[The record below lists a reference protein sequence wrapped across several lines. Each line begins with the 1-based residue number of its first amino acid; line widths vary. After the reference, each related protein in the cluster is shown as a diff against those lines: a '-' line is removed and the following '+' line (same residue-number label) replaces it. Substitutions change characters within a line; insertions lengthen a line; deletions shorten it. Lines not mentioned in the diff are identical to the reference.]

1 MSSFAGTSPWRLI
14 TADVARKNR
23 EPIVA
28 AVSYVGSDAKSV
40 LPLRSGDF
48 LICDASEKAV
58 KQGVTSAEALNR
70 YKRNGIRVF
79 SVEGLHSKVISSKQF
94 SWVGSANASSNSRD
108 RLIEAS
114 IRVEGPASRKAFN
127 WALGLATDDAEL
139 TLGDIQTLKRIPISW
154 EARGGLPS
162 KRLRVPIFPKKLT
175 SLHILEFTKEAHQ
188 YVAKIAE
195 KEESEV
201 KKTLKTSGT
210 TLEWF
215 ELEHKAKKINKI
227 KNVKVGDWFI
237 DISFGRL
244 GKPCRVVKISKTPKY
259 SIVWF
264 ERIKT
269 PLRQN
274 VRGLRE
280 CVSGLESG
288 FGSKKVADAKQISR
302 IRKIYGL

>member
-1 MSSFAGTSPWRLI
+1 MSSNFVGTSPWRLI

-28 AVSYVGSDAKSV
+28 AVSYVGSNAKSV

-48 LICDASEKAV
+48 LICDASARAI
-58 KQGVTSAEALNR
+58 KQGVTSAEALLG
-70 YKRNGIRVF
+70 YKRSGIRVF
-79 SVEGLHSKVISSKQF
+79 SVEGLHSKVVSSKQF
-94 SWVGSANASSNSRD
+94 SWIGSANASSNSRE

-127 WALGLATDDAEL
+127 WALGLATDDSEL
-139 TLGDIQTLKRIPISW
+139 TVSDIRELKRLPISW
-154 EARGGLPS
+154 EARGGEPG
-162 KRLRVPIFPKKLT
+162 KPEGTAFPKKLT

-210 TLEWF
+210 TLEWYEW
-215 ELEHKAKKINKI
+215 ELKANKANKI

-244 GKPCRVVKISKTPKY
+244 GKPCRVIKVNQNPKF
-259 SIVWF
+259 SLVWY

-269 PLRQN
+269 QERQS
-274 VRGLRE
+274 VKELRE
-280 CVSGLESG
+280 CISGLEAG
-288 FGSKKVADAKQISR
+288 FGSKRITNANQLDK

>member
-1 MSSFAGTSPWRLI
+1 MSSNFVGTSPWRFI

-23 EPIVA
+23 EPIIA
-28 AVSYVGSDAKSV
+28 TVSYVGSEAESV

-48 LICDASEKAV
+48 LICDASERAI
-58 KQGVTSAEALNR
+58 KQGVTSAKTLLG
-70 YKRNGIRVF
+70 YKRSGIRVF
-79 SVEGLHSKVISSKQF
+79 SVEGLHSKVVSSKQF
-94 SWVGSANASSNSRD
+94 SWIGSANASSNSRD

-114 IRVEGPASRKAFN
+114 IRVEGLASREAFN
-127 WALGLATDDAEL
+127 WASSLATDDAEL
-139 TLGDIQTLKRIPISW
+139 TLSDIQALKRIPISW

-162 KRLRVPIFPKKLT
+162 KRLRVPTFPKKLT

-188 YVAKIAE
+188 YVVKNAE

-210 TLEWF
+210 TLEWY
-215 ELEHKAKKINKI
+215 ELEHKTKLKKDG
-227 KNVKVGDWFI
+227 VEVGDWFI
-237 DISFGRL
+237 DISDGRL

-259 SIVWF
+259 SIVWY

-269 PLRQN
+269 SQRPN
-274 VRGLRE
+274 VRSLRE
-280 CVSGLESG
+280 SISGLEPG
-288 FGSKKVADAKQISR
+288 FGSNKVADAKQLSK

>member
-1 MSSFAGTSPWRLI
+1 MI

-70 YKRNGIRVF
+70 YKRNGVRVF

-127 WALGLATDDAEL
+127 WALGLATEDAEL
-139 TLGDIQTLKRIPISW
+139 TVSDIRELKRLPISW

-162 KRLRVPIFPKKLT
+162 KSKPLLTMPKK
-175 SLHILEFTKEAHQ
+175 
-188 YVAKIAE
+188 
-195 KEESEV
+195 
-201 KKTLKTSGT
+201 
-210 TLEWF
+210 
-215 ELEHKAKKINKI
+215 
-227 KNVKVGDWFI
+227 
-237 DISFGRL
+237 
-244 GKPCRVVKISKTPKY
+244 
-259 SIVWF
+259 
-264 ERIKT
+264 
-269 PLRQN
+269 
-274 VRGLRE
+274 
-280 CVSGLESG
+280 
-288 FGSKKVADAKQISR
+288 
-302 IRKIYGL
+302 YGGI